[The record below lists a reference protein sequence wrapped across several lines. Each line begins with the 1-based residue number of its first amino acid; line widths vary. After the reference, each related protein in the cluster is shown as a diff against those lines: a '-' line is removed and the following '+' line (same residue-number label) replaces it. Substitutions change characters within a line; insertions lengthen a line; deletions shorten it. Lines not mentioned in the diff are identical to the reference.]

1 MNLYLIEYSINSLL
15 RQKSKTIFTTITLSS
30 LIFLLTSIFLITD
43 SIKYELKLSVDSLPE
58 ITIQNI
64 KAGRHN
70 LIDEKVVDELINI
83 RGVEDVISRVWGYYS
98 FNKANVVF
106 SVIGLDEFENRYKD
120 NLKKLNI
127 DKDSTMIVGKGV
139 REILQ
144 KNFYK
149 GYFNFIKPDGELK
162 KVTISGIFNE
172 ATKLESNDIIVMSK
186 SSAREIFDIPKSKA
200 TDIVLKITNP
210 QEVETIAS
218 KIKLRYP
225 SFKVITKNDLKI
237 SYQNIFNYKSG
248 LFLAIF
254 IVALFTFFMIIYDR
268 SSIVDDEQKREIGV
282 LKAIGWK
289 VDDII
294 KEKFYEGFTISIL
307 SYLIG
312 VALAF
317 GFVFLLQAPL
327 LKNIF
332 IGYSDLRVAFE
343 LPFILDI
350 TTLFLMFLLSVPIY
364 IAATIVPSWRVAIL
378 QADEAI
384 R

>member
-1 MNLYLIEYSINSLL
+1 
-15 RQKSKTIFTTITLSS
+15 
-30 LIFLLTSIFLITD
+30 LLTSIFLITD

-83 RGVEDVISRVWGYYS
+83 RGVEDAISRVWGYYS

-139 REILQ
+139 KEILQ

>member
-83 RGVEDVISRVWGYYS
+83 RGVEDAISRVWGYYS

-139 REILQ
+139 KEILQ

-343 LPFILDI
+343 LPFIFDLK
-350 TTLFLMFLLSVPIY
+350 TLFLMFLLSVPIY